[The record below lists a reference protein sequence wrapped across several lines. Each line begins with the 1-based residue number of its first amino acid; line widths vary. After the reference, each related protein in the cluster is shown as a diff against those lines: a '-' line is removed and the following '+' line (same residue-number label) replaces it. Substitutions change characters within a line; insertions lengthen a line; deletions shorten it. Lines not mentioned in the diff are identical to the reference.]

1 PRRGGRSHCGRML
14 WGSSGTPGG
23 WPTRLIVAALVGFA
37 GSAAWVA
44 ARRRPQLP
52 EPAAEPPRLGYS
64 TNGSAPEEA
73 ARLP

>member
-1 PRRGGRSHCGRML
+1 MQL
-14 WGSSGTPGG
+14 GSSGKSGRLRN
-23 WPTRLIVAALVGFA
+23 RLIVAVLVGFA

-52 EPAAEPPRLGYS
+52 DPAVEPPRLGYS
-64 TNGSAPEEA
+64 TNGSTPQHA

>member
-1 PRRGGRSHCGRML
+1 MQL
-14 WGSSGTPGG
+14 GSSGKSGRLRN
-23 WPTRLIVAALVGFA
+23 RLIAAALVGFA
-37 GSAAWVA
+37 GSAAWLA

-64 TNGSAPEEA
+64 TNGSTPPEA